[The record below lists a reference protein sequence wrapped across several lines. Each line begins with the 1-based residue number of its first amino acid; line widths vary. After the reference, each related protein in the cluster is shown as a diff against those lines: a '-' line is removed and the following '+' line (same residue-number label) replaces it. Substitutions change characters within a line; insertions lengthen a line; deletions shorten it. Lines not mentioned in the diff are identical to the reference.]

1 MNDSDPRPEPQHLF
15 VCVSRAVESLPKFEI
30 APDEIREQHVAYL
43 QDLFDTGVLFG
54 SGPQHDAAGNQY
66 GGSVMIL
73 QNVDTIEKARSV
85 AALEPFTREG
95 QRTAEVFAWRRV
107 WFGG

>member
-1 MNDSDPRPEPQHLF
+1 
-15 VCVSRAVESLPKFEI
+15 
-30 APDEIREQHVAYL
+30 
-43 QDLFDTGVLFG
+43 
-54 SGPQHDAAGNQY
+54 
-66 GGSVMIL
+66 MIL